1 MKSIY
6 FKQTKPL
13 IASILGIVILVLLIF
28 LIIENNTEWSQI
40 SIMCLIGFVL
50 WGYSVSYEI
59 KDNLNHNM
67 HFKLFGFS
75 LFRQRLEIVF
85 PDYIIVF
92 SALFKKDSD
101 WGPVAALGS
110 QSKGGTYVIRFFK
123 GNKHFT
129 LWKTN
134 NLELANN
141 RAKEVGELLDVEVR
155 SKS

>member
-6 FKQTKPL
+6 FKQSKPL
-13 IASILGIVILVLLIF
+13 TISILGIVILVLLIF
-28 LIIENNTEWSQI
+28 LIIENNAGWSQI
-40 SIMCLIGFVL
+40 FIMCLIGFVL
-50 WGYSVSYEI
+50 LGYSVSYEI
-59 KDNLNHNM
+59 NDNLNHKT

-75 LFRQRLEIVF
+75 LFRQKLEMVF

-123 GNKHFT
+123 GNRHFT
-129 LWKTN
+129 IWKTKN
-134 NLELANN
+134 IESANK
-141 RAKEVGELLDVEVR
+141 RAKEVGKLLNVEVR
-155 SKS
+155 VKN